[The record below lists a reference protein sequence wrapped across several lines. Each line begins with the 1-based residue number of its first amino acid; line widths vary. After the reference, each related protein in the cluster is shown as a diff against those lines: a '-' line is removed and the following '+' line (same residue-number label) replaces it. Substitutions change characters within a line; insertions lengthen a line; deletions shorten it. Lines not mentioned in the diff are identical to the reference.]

1 MTISAI
7 SFCAR
12 TPKIS
17 ANEKKAAKARLE
29 GVNKQLSG
37 LYNSLDFNV
46 DTKNLHQIQNDIL
59 TLENTKNVLAKKLT
73 K

>member
-46 DTKNLHQIQNDIL
+46 NSRDLHEIQNEIL
-59 TLENTKNVLAKKLT
+59 TLDNVKNVLVKKVSR
-73 K
+73 